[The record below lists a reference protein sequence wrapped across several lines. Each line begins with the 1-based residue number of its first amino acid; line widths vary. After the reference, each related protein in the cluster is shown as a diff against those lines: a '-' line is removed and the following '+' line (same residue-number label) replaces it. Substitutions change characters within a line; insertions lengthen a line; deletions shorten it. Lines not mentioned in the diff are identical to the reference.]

1 MLKSQIFKPLSA
13 MLLTVGMTFEM
24 IHLWLI
30 NNSRKLFIPGPSS
43 KIMLNSYTNIIEK
56 SSGSNPKTFGINFEN
71 TAVQSFKDMVNS
83 YRNHPS
89 VIKIKQV
96 VNGSDI
102 SESERFSINE
112 NEIKNLLRN
121 LDLKRR
127 VTLRQELLN
136 L

>member
-1 MLKSQIFKPLSA
+1 
-13 MLLTVGMTFEM
+13 
-24 IHLWLI
+24 
-30 NNSRKLFIPGPSS
+30 
-43 KIMLNSYTNIIEK
+43 
-56 SSGSNPKTFGINFEN
+56 
-71 TAVQSFKDMVNS
+71 MVNS

-112 NEIKNLLRN
+112 NEIKNLRN

-127 VTLRQELLN
+127 VTLTQYLLN

>member
-1 MLKSQIFKPLSA
+1 
-13 MLLTVGMTFEM
+13 
-24 IHLWLI
+24 
-30 NNSRKLFIPGPSS
+30 
-43 KIMLNSYTNIIEK
+43 
-56 SSGSNPKTFGINFEN
+56 
-71 TAVQSFKDMVNS
+71 MVNS

-127 VTLRQELLN
+127 VTLRQYLLN